1 MRLLRIDIE
10 PGTEVHQV
18 VSPSDYVYID
28 RLSAG
33 SSLDIVLT
41 AESGEV
47 IAQLDNVQTGSKL
60 KARDTFNELR
70 LINNAQSKTN
80 ASLYVGLGE
89 FTSSKTNLAGS
100 VSTNNASAVSSY
112 AARQAL
118 TTTGVSV
125 KGWLPA
131 GSIIND
137 MLIQNPPDSSANIR
151 VSTSAT
157 GGGPVIQPGESLSA
171 TNSFDLFLRA
181 SVGTVNADVLIT
193 YT

>member
-1 MRLLRIDIE
+1 MRLLKIDIE
-10 PGTEVHQV
+10 PDTEVHQV

-41 AESGEV
+41 AESGEL
-47 IAQLDNVQTGSKL
+47 IAQLDNVQSGSKL
-60 KARDTFNELR
+60 KAPVTFNELR

-80 ASLYVGLGE
+80 ASLYVGRGE

-100 VSTNNASAVSSY
+100 VSTNSASAVSSF
-112 AARQAL
+112 AARKAL
-118 TTTGVSV
+118 TTTGSSV
-125 KGWLPA
+125 KGWLPS

-137 MLIQNPPDSSANIR
+137 LLIQNPPDSSANIQ
-151 VSTSAT
+151 VSATST

-171 TNSFDLFLRA
+171 TNSFDLYLRA